1 MDFRDKFGEE
11 RVIDVHYADLM
22 RRPIETM
29 RQLYRA
35 LGDDYTAEAE
45 ASMASWINDNPQDKF
60 GRHEYK
66 LAQYGLTPAPVRAM
80 FERYSSAY
88 AVDSAGWAR
97 VDLLEWTYII

>member
-45 ASMASWINDNPQDKF
+45 ASMASWINDNPQAKF

-66 LAQYGLTPAPVRAM
+66 LAQYGLTPEQLRPMSAPTGKPPATASLSPPRSHPRHAPP
-80 FERYSSAY
+80 
-88 AVDSAGWAR
+88 
-97 VDLLEWTYII
+97 